1 MPHIDYYL
9 SVLSPFVYLAGTRP
23 AEIAAT
29 HGATITY
36 KPLDISGL
44 FAAVGAVPMKDRHV
58 NRRELRGQE
67 LRRESKRAGVPLN
80 PAPAHWPTN
89 AAPASYALIAAQEAG
104 GGDLAK
110 TLAAISRA
118 SWAEEKDIAD
128 ESVIRAALEEGGFDP
143 ALADKGLLAGADI
156 YAKNT
161 DESVAA
167 GAVGVPFF
175 VVDGTERF
183 WGQDRLDQL
192 DAFLAGKL

>member
-1 MPHIDYYL
+1 MAHIDYYL

-23 AEIAAT
+23 AEIAAK

-44 FAAVGAVPMKDRHV
+44 FGAVGAVPMKERHV

-89 AAPASYALIAAQEAG
+89 AAPASYALIAGQEDG
-104 GGDLAK
+104 SGDVAK
-110 TLAAISRA
+110 ALAAISRA
-118 SWAEEKDIAD
+118 SWAEEKDIAED
-128 ESVIRAALEEGGFDP
+128 EVIRAALQEGGFDP
-143 ALADKGLLAGADI
+143 SLADKGLLAGAET
-156 YAKNT
+156 YAKNG
-161 DESVAA
+161 EEAVSA

-183 WGQDRLDQL
+183 WGQDRLEQL
-192 DAFLAGKL
+192 DDYLAGKL

>member
-1 MPHIDYYL
+1 MAHIDYYL

-23 AEIAAT
+23 AEIAGR

-44 FAAVGAVPMKDRHV
+44 FAAVGAVPMKERHV

-67 LRRESKRAGVPLN
+67 LRRESKRAGKELN

-89 AAPASYALIAAQEAG
+89 AAPASYALIAAQEDG
-104 GGDLAK
+104 SGDVGAY
-110 TLAAISRA
+110 LAAIGRA

-128 ESVIRAALEEGGFDP
+128 EGVIRAALEESGFDP
-143 ALADKGLLAGADI
+143 ALADKGLLAGAEAYSRNLEEAI
-156 YAKNT
+156 N
-161 DESVAA
+161 A

-175 VVDGTERF
+175 VVDGSERF
-183 WGQDRLDQL
+183 WGQDRLEQL
-192 DAFLAGKL
+192 DDFLAGKL